1 VRDLLF
7 MSVVSKLKEEKPVF
21 ASELERFY
29 LGGEEQQIACE
40 EEPAAFEEF
49 SLFEDGL
56 HKRK

>member
-1 VRDLLF
+1 